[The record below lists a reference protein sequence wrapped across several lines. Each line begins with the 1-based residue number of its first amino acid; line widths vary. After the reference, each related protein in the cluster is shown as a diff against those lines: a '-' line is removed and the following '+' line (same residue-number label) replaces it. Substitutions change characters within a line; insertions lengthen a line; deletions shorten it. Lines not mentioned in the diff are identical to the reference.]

1 MDMMGRFRCGSKLNV
16 VAADSC
22 FSLQIN
28 HQEITIMNAQ
38 EEKLKELQTVQEKMN
53 TLQAELDRLKSKVK
67 KNEQLTPDERKFF
80 GELGWLSALAVTIAA
95 IASTI

>member
-1 MDMMGRFRCGSKLNV
+1 
-16 VAADSC
+16 
-22 FSLQIN
+22 
-28 HQEITIMNAQ
+28 MNAQ
-38 EEKLKELQTVQEKMN
+38 EEKLKELQTVQDKMN

-95 IASTI
+95 IASSI

>member
-1 MDMMGRFRCGSKLNV
+1 
-16 VAADSC
+16 
-22 FSLQIN
+22 
-28 HQEITIMNAQ
+28 MNAQ

-53 TLQAELDRLKSKVK
+53 ALQAELDKLKSKVK

-95 IASTI
+95 IAASI